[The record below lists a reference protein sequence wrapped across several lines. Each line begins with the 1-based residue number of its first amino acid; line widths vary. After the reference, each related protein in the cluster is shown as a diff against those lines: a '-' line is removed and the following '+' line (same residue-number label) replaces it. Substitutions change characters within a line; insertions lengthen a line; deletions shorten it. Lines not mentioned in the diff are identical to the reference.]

1 MRVVSARIG
10 LLLMTGVMVLGPSSV
25 RFRAVEPL
33 PQDSGAAGVWQKIR
47 KLQTTASLLHTT
59 AHPDD
64 EHGGMLAMMSRGQG
78 ARTSLLTLT
87 RGESGDNA
95 IGSELFDALGLIRTE
110 ELIVSNRYYGV
121 DEQYFTSVADYG
133 FSKRLDEALDNWN
146 REATLAEVVRIIR
159 MERPFVIVSRF
170 SGTARDGH
178 GQHQAAGVLTQEAF
192 RAAADPKRFP
202 EQFEEGLRPWQ
213 ALKLFVGGARSTDE
227 WSVEVDPGV
236 YDPVLGTS
244 YQAIARLGL
253 GFQRSQNSGRVVPQ
267 PGTAPVYYTRVTAAP
282 PPAMLTSV
290 KPAEMPTRTAAGGI
304 STTST
309 PRTAKPAAA
318 GTTKATTLAEAATAS
333 NGGSTGAG
341 TSKGTDG
348 RGASGAAGTAK
359 PAGAGTPPSTT
370 TAPAVS
376 SGPSAAGPIGNVM
389 PGAKE
394 AGFFD
399 GIDVT
404 LPGIYRT
411 LGLKEP
417 SEANL
422 LLVAIEQHVQQAIS
436 SFSMTNP
443 AASAPALARGLTAT
457 RAALAKLSADGEVAH
472 VLRLKERQF
481 VDALTT
487 SLGITVAGLA
497 VPAGAPVDGPAD
509 ALALRPLVAGQTIGV
524 RASFVARGP
533 AAITLRA
540 LDLVTTS
547 GWAYK
552 GGNPGLAS
560 RLVEN
565 RPVLQRFE
573 VTVPP
578 GAMPTRS
585 LLVRESPDVP
595 RYRPAGS
602 ERHKPAAAPPVLVR
616 AEYEFDH
623 TIVEVT
629 GPVQRREGVEADG
642 FAMRELTIVPA
653 LTLNVAPAQAIISIG
668 SGPQKPIPV
677 TVDITNNQSRDS
689 SGTIAIALPQDWR
702 ADPATHA
709 FKLAAGQ
716 QTRVTFSVSAPTV
729 KPMTYRLDVTATAD
743 GRTYTE
749 GYDVL
754 AHRDLETRYHYK
766 PAAANFRAMNVA
778 IAPNLRVGY
787 VMGVGDELP
796 NAIAQLGAAVTM
808 LDAQALT
815 SAPLDRFDAIV
826 LGTRA
831 YAVRADLR
839 AANGRLLDY
848 AKNGGNLIVLY
859 NTPELDPAA
868 QAPFPGKLPADAE
881 EVSEETAA
889 VKILVPLHQ
898 VFTRPNRITADDF
911 KGWMEQRGSKFWRE
925 WDGAYTALLECHDR
939 DQAPQRGGWL
949 YARYGKG
956 HYSYVAYALHRQT
969 PFGVPG
975 AYRLLANLL
984 SLGRT

>member
-1 MRVVSARIG
+1 MRMRVVSARLG
-10 LLLMTGVMVLGPSSV
+10 LLLITGVMVFGPSSV
-25 RFRAVEPL
+25 RPGAVEPL
-33 PQDSGAAGVWQKIR
+33 PQDSGAPGVWQKIR
-47 KLQTTASLLHTT
+47 KLQTTASILHTT

-64 EHGGMLAMMSRGQG
+64 EHGGMLALMSRGQG
-78 ARTSLLTLT
+78 ARTALLTLT

-95 IGSELFDALGLIRTE
+95 IGPELFDALGLIRTE
-110 ELIVSNRYYGV
+110 ELLVANRYYGV

-146 REATLAEVVRIIR
+146 REATLAEVVRVIR
-159 MERPFVIVSRF
+159 MERPLVIVSRF

-202 EQFEEGLRPWQ
+202 EQLEEGLRPWQ
-213 ALKLFVGGARSTDE
+213 ALKLFTGARSSDDWT
-227 WSVEVDPGV
+227 VEIDPGV

-244 YQAIARLGL
+244 YQSFARLGL
-253 GFQRSQNSGRVVPQ
+253 SFQRSQNSGRFVPQ
-267 PGTAPVYYTRVTAAP
+267 TGAAPVYYTRITAP
-282 PPAMLTSV
+282 PPS
-290 KPAEMPTRTAAGGI
+290 AA
-304 STTST
+304 
-309 PRTAKPAAA
+309 PAATPPPTSNA
-318 GTTKATTLAEAATAS
+318 GPSNASKTRKPKTLAEAV
-333 NGGSTGAG
+333 NGTNG
-341 TSKGTDG
+341 
-348 RGASGAAGTAK
+348 
-359 PAGAGTPPSTT
+359 
-370 TAPAVS
+370 
-376 SGPSAAGPIGNVM
+376 SGPSNATSLTATSAPPTAAGPLASAP

-394 AGFFD
+394 TGFFD

-417 SEANL
+417 PGANL
-422 LLVAIEQHVQQAIS
+422 LLVAIEQHVQQAVA

-457 RAALAKLSADGEVAH
+457 RAALAKLSGDVEVAH

-481 VDALTT
+481 IDALTA
-487 SLGITVAGLA
+487 SLGITVSGIA
-497 VPAGAPVDGPAD
+497 VPAGAAAEGPAESMV
-509 ALALRPLVAGQTIGV
+509 LRPLVAGQPFGV

-533 AAITLRA
+533 SEITLRA
-540 LDLVTTS
+540 LDLVTAS
-547 GWAYK
+547 GWIYK

-573 VTVPP
+573 VTTPA

-585 LLVRESPDVP
+585 LLRRESPDVP
-595 RYRPAGS
+595 RYQPGGP
-602 ERHKPAAAPPVLVR
+602 ERHKPWASPPVVVR
-616 AEYEFDH
+616 AEFEFDH

-629 GPVQRREGVEADG
+629 GPVQRREGELPYG
-642 FAMRELTIVPA
+642 FAMRDLTIVPA
-653 LTLNVAPAQAIISIG
+653 LSLNVTPEQAIIALG
-668 SGPQKPIPV
+668 GGPQKPIPV
-677 TVDITNNQSRDS
+677 TVDITNNNQARETN
-689 SGTIAIALPQDWR
+689 GTVAITLPQDWR
-702 ADPATHA
+702 SDPATHA

-729 KPMTYRLDVTATAD
+729 KPQTYRLDVTATAD
-743 GRTYTE
+743 GRTYNE
-749 GYDVL
+749 GYEML
-754 AHRDLETRYHYK
+754 AHRDLETRYFYK
-766 PAAANFRAMNVA
+766 PSTANFRALNVA

-796 NAIAQLGAAVTM
+796 AAITQLGATVTM

-815 SAPLDRFDAIV
+815 SAPLASYDAIV

-831 YAVRADLR
+831 YAVRPDLL

-859 NTPELDPAA
+859 NTPELDPAT
-868 QAPFPGKLPADAE
+868 QSPFPGKLSQDAE
-881 EVSEETAA
+881 EVTEEDAA
-889 VKILVPLHQ
+889 VKILAPQHQ

-949 YARYGKG
+949 YARVGKG

-969 PFGVPG
+969 PYGVPG

-984 SLGRT
+984 SLGRTS

>member
-1 MRVVSARIG
+1 MRIRVVSARIG
-10 LLLMTGVMVLGPSSV
+10 LLLMTGVMVFGPSSI
-25 RFRAVEPL
+25 RPRAVEPL

-110 ELIVSNRYYGV
+110 ELTVANRYYGV

-133 FSKRLDEALDNWN
+133 YSKRLDEALDNWN

-159 MERPFVIVSRF
+159 MERPLVIVSRF

-202 EQFEEGLRPWQ
+202 EQLEEGLRPWQ
-213 ALKLFVGGARSTDE
+213 ALKLFAGGARSTDE
-227 WSVEVDPGV
+227 WSVEIDPGV

-244 YQAIARLGL
+244 YQTIARLGL
-253 GFQRSQNSGRVVPQ
+253 SFQRSQNSGRFVAQ
-267 PGTAPVYYTRVTAAP
+267 PGTAPVYYTRLTAPTAP
-282 PPAMLTSV
+282 PLV
-290 KPAEMPTRTAAGGI
+290 KPADTSTRTTRNANPAKPAQTKPTPTKPAKP
-304 STTST
+304 TTLAEVVNATNGDPVAT
-309 PRTAKPAAA
+309 PATPAAA
-318 GTTKATTLAEAATAS
+318 GPV
-333 NGGSTGAG
+333 
-341 TSKGTDG
+341 
-348 RGASGAAGTAK
+348 GAAL
-359 PAGAGTPPSTT
+359 
-370 TAPAVS
+370 
-376 SGPSAAGPIGNVM
+376 

-394 AGFFD
+394 TGFFD

-417 SEANL
+417 AGANL

-436 SFSMTNP
+436 TFNLTNP
-443 AASAPALARGLTAT
+443 SASAPALARGLTAT
-457 RAALAKLSADGEVAH
+457 RTALSKLSGDVEVAH

-481 VDALTT
+481 VDALTAA
-487 SLGITVAGLA
+487 LGVTVSGLA
-497 VPAGAPVDGPAD
+497 VPAGVTADGPAD
-509 ALALRPLVAGQTIGV
+509 ALALRPLVAGQTFGV

-533 AAITLRA
+533 AQITLRA
-540 LDLVTTS
+540 LDLITS
-547 GWAYK
+547 GGWTYK

-565 RPVLQRFE
+565 RPVLQRFD
-573 VTVPP
+573 VTVPQ
-578 GAMPTRS
+578 GATPTRS
-585 LLVRESPDVP
+585 ILLRESPDVP
-595 RYRPAGS
+595 RYQPAGP
-602 ERHKPAAAPPVLVR
+602 ERHKPAGAPPVIVR
-616 AEYEFDH
+616 AEFEFDH

-629 GPVQRREGVEADG
+629 GPVQRREGVLSDG
-642 FAMRELTIVPA
+642 FAMRELTVVPA
-653 LTLNVAPAQAIISIG
+653 LSLNVAPAQAIIALG
-668 SGPQKPIPV
+668 SGPRKPIPV
-677 TVDITNNQSRDS
+677 TVDISNNSQTRDS
-689 SGTIAIALPQDWR
+689 SGTLAITLPQDWR
-702 ADPATHA
+702 ADPSTHA
-709 FKLAAGQ
+709 FKLGAGQ
-716 QTRVTFSVSAPTV
+716 QTRLTFSVSAPTI
-729 KPMTYRLDVTATAD
+729 KPATYRLDVTATAD
-743 GRTYTE
+743 GRTYGE

-796 NAIAQLGAAVTM
+796 AAIAQLGATVTM
-808 LDAQALT
+808 LDERALT
-815 SAPLDRFDAIV
+815 AAPLDRFDAIV

-831 YAVRADLR
+831 YAVRPDLR
-839 AANGRLLDY
+839 AANGQLLEY

-859 NTPELDPAA
+859 NTPELDPKT
-868 QAPFPGKLPADAE
+868 QAPFPGSLPADAE
-881 EVSEETAA
+881 EVSEEDAA

-984 SLGRT
+984 SLGKT